1 MTNEPAGPSGS
12 AAARTRARRAQKA
25 AMRESLFE
33 ALASGFSYG
42 EIAAARK
49 VSVSTIRREIDK
61 AIAARSLE
69 KPAGYLHLQVARLTK
84 ALRLVDK
91 RLEQGDLK
99 AVGRMVQVVAALDR
113 YHGLNDQHRPSHAEP
128 PLPPAAPP
136 LAIAHAAPPLV
147 AAEAE
152 VAIVADFEV

>member
-1 MTNEPAGPSGS
+1 MADEPACPSGS

-49 VSVSTIRREIDK
+49 VSVSTIRRGIDK
-61 AIAARSLE
+61 AIAARALE

-128 PLPPAAPP
+128 PLPPVAPP

-147 AAEAE
+147 APEAE
-152 VAIVADFEV
+152 VASVAGFEV

>member
-1 MTNEPAGPSGS
+1 MTDEPACPSGS
-12 AAARTRARRAQKA
+12 AAARTRRAQKA

-33 ALASGFSYG
+33 ALASGFSYA

-91 RLEQGDLK
+91 RLVQGDLK

-113 YHGLNDQHRPSHAEP
+113 YHGLQDQRGLSHAEP

-147 AAEAE
+147 VAEAE
-152 VAIVADFEV
+152 VASVAGFDI